1 MGKVQSE
8 FLLSLSNILLYGFL
22 WYNTYMSTQA
32 IQVSMD
38 KELLKRIDRDP
49 EVKERG
55 RSAFIRSAV
64 ELYLRAK
71 ERREIDAAIERAY
84 EGCAD
89 GMLDE
94 ATELV
99 EAQEWPAE

>member
-1 MGKVQSE
+1 MHH
-8 FLLSLSNILLYGFL
+8 SLL
-22 WYNTYMSTQA
+22 WYDKYMASQA

-71 ERREIDAAIERAY
+71 RRREIDAEIERAY
-84 EGCAD
+84 D
-89 GMLDE
+89 GRAEEMLAE
-94 ATELV
+94 VAELV
-99 EAQEWPAE
+99 GAQEWPGD